1 MADEAQN
8 KPYSDMFPYDV
19 GHILILRNGY
29 INKEHTH
36 RREPQ
41 HSQLYPVVYILARK
55 PLKKCTVFLCLLK
68 IFPSGTQI
76 LSMLFP
82 IVSASLGHMMGE
94 VSAVSQGSRS
104 LRDDRPQ
111 VPFLLWFIRAS
122 QFSVMEIHLNQR
134 PFAEPSGE
142 LHWPSASQ
150 KTPREALFCMANV
163 NTSHLVIHW
172 ISRFIGQLKL

>member
-1 MADEAQN
+1 MADKAQN

-19 GHILILRNGY
+19 GRILILINGY
-29 INKEHTH
+29 INKEYTH
-36 RREPQ
+36 RREQQ
-41 HSQLYPVVYILARK
+41 HSQLYPVVYLLPRK

-111 VPFLLWFIRAS
+111 VSFLL
-122 QFSVMEIHLNQR
+122 
-134 PFAEPSGE
+134 
-142 LHWPSASQ
+142 
-150 KTPREALFCMANV
+150 
-163 NTSHLVIHW
+163 
-172 ISRFIGQLKL
+172 